1 MSTIKDVAKKAGVSV
16 GIVSK
21 AFNNYPD
28 VSEKTRKKIFEVAEE
43 LNYTPNVVA
52 KNLSSKRQLT
62 IGMITSGILDT
73 DGKDNFNL
81 YNLFKGAYSA
91 VEEKPYEL
99 SYFFT
104 DSIKQKQK
112 SYTKFCRERNIGGA
126 ILQGVTVEDPYFLEL
141 VDTKIPCVLI
151 DLTTQNDEGLIG
163 NVSTN
168 NFEASREV
176 ANYLLDC
183 HHRDIAIIAGKIE
196 TVVNTERISGV
207 ISAFKDR
214 GLELQEEDVL
224 HANFSEE
231 QAYIMAKQY
240 LETKRP
246 TAFLCFSDLMA
257 FGVMRAV
264 NEAGLRIPEDI
275 SVTGFDGLV
284 VSEYTHP
291 RLTTVKQDFFEI
303 GKQAAI
309 LLQQM
314 MENEQAKKRV
324 FVPHQLI
331 KRESVKTLEPK

>member
-1 MSTIKDVAKKAGVSV
+1 MTTIKDVAIKAGVSV

-28 VSEKTRKKIFEVAEE
+28 VSENTRQKIFKVAEE

-62 IGMITSGILDT
+62 IGMITSGFLDT

-81 YNLFKGAYSA
+81 FNLFKGVYSA
-91 VEEKPYEL
+91 VEDIPYEL

-104 DSIKQKQK
+104 DSKKQKQK
-112 SYTKFCRERNIGGA
+112 SYTKFCGERNIGGV
-126 ILQGVTVEDPYFLEL
+126 ILQGITVEDHYFLEL
-141 VDTKIPCVLI
+141 VNTKIPCVLI
-151 DLTTQNDEGLIG
+151 DLTTKNGEGLIG
-163 NVSTN
+163 DVSTN
-168 NFEASREV
+168 NFEATREV
-176 ANYLLDC
+176 ASYLLDC

-196 TVVNTERISGV
+196 TVVNTERIAGV
-207 ISAFKDR
+207 ITAFQDR

-264 NEAGLRIPEDI
+264 KEAGLRIPEDI

-284 VSEYTHP
+284 VAEYTHP

-309 LLQQM
+309 LLQRM
-314 MENEQAKKRV
+314 MENKEAKKRV